1 MQKQKVSSIHS
12 EGYFSSE
19 DDTRRKTDQLSKKLK
34 QLGNIFNLKFKINQ
48 KILKI

>member
-34 QLGNIFNLKFKINQ
+34 QLGNIFNLKLHL